1 MHYSTNWRNLK
12 MSKVHDLT
20 IGRLLELDGRIDIY
34 FHRCGD
40 LQTAYNK
47 LKPYT
52 SLGSIE
58 KRSSDGN
65 VWLQINDTDV
75 NITAFL

>member
-1 MHYSTNWRNLK
+1 

-20 IGRLLELDGRIDIY
+20 IKDFINAGAESIDIY

-40 LQTAYNK
+40 LQTAYDK

-58 KRSSDGN
+58 KESSDGS
-65 VWLQINDTDV
+65 VWLYIHNKPIR
-75 NITAFL
+75 ITAFL